1 MPLILNLLENEVPL
15 QVICKNV
22 AEISGVSIP
31 SFNGFQI
38 ENECITDSHK
48 NRFQRV

>member
-1 MPLILNLLENEVPL
+1 MPLTLNLLENGVPQ
-15 QVICKNV
+15 QVLRKNV
-22 AEISGVSIP
+22 AEISGVSIL

-48 NRFQRV
+48 NRFKRV